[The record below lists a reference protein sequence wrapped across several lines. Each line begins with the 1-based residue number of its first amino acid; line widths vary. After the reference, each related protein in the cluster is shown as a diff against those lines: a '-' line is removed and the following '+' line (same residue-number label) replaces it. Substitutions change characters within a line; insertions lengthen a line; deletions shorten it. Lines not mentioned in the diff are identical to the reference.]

1 MRFPQRAVLDQDVDR
16 LGVEVQRCMELTN
29 TNCSFDLTIQ
39 HLMGCRGSPK
49 FIDSV
54 THFSICRKAQRFA
67 DDHSLLEP
75 PDPFPNSEVKP
86 LSADGSVGLPM

>member
-1 MRFPQRAVLDQDVDR
+1 
-16 LGVEVQRCMELTN
+16 
-29 TNCSFDLTIQ
+29 
-39 HLMGCRGSPK
+39 MGCRSAPK

-75 PDPFPNSEVKP
+75 PDPFPNSEVKRQC
-86 LSADGSVGLPM
+86 ADGSVVRPCESRSSSAFYPKPPLGEWGFFIDSVFA